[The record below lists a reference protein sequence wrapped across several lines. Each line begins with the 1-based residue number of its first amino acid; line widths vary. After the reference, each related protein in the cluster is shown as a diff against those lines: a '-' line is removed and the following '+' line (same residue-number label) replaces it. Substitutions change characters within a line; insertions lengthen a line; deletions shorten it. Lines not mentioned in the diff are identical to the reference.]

1 MQTLATDTARG
12 DSIDEMTL
20 GGPPG
25 GAKGPKATT
34 VGVVLAWTVAGLL
47 IGAAGIHFA
56 MMGEHAGVSWTHG
69 VFFGVVG
76 WLQVALAI
84 AIVRRP
90 PRWVIV
96 AVIVVNVAILAVWV
110 LTRTVGIAIGGDG
123 TPEAWGTIDTV
134 CAVLEGLAVLASV
147 GLLVPRFARRPL
159 SASVGLGAAAFIGLL
174 VAAVVTFVFSPAFA
188 DGGSGVSADG
198 HNHGGAA
205 TVSADG
211 HNHGVGA
218 PVATGHTHGATTLNG
233 KPVTGVKAQDIAAEN
248 QPDQQLD
255 PATRAALKAQLV
267 QARDAAS
274 RYPTVADATA
284 AGYVLAGGFAPG
296 SGAHYIGYGG
306 MTVGNDFRPGS
317 PMSLIYDGTSPTS
330 QITGLMYYSI
340 SPTAPEG
347 FVGPNDHW
355 HRHSNV
361 CLKTGAGG
369 GIDTPFPADA
379 DVTPAQCEAAH
390 GNLMKVSGWMV
401 HAWVVPT
408 WESPLGV
415 FSHDNPNVRCADG
428 TYETDNAGFCQGT

>member
-1 MQTLATDTARG
+1 
-12 DSIDEMTL
+12 MTV
-20 GGPPG
+20 GSP
-25 GAKGPKATT
+25 AEGPKATT
-34 VGVVLAWTVAGLL
+34 IGVVLGWMVAGLL

-69 VFFGVVG
+69 VFFGAVG
-76 WLQVALAI
+76 WLQVALAV
-84 AIVRRP
+84 AVVRRP
-90 PRWVIV
+90 PRWVVI
-96 AVIVVNVAILAVWV
+96 AVIVSNVAILAVWV

-123 TPEAWGTIDTV
+123 SPEAWGTVDIV
-134 CAVLEGLAVLASV
+134 CAMLEGLAVAASV

-159 SASVGLGAAAFIGLL
+159 SATVGFGAAAFIGIL
-174 VAAVVTFVFSPAFA
+174 VAAVVTLVFSPASA
-188 DGGSGVSADG
+188 DGGTSADG
-198 HNHGGAA
+198 HNHGGAT

-211 HNHGVGA
+211 HNHGVAA
-218 PVATGHTHGATTLNG
+218 PVAIGHTHGLTTLNG
-233 KPVTGVKAQDIAAEN
+233 ARVKGIKAQDIAAEA

-255 PATRAALKAQLV
+255 PATRTALKAQLV
-267 QARDAAS
+267 QARDVAS
-274 RYPTVADATA
+274 RFPTVADATA

-306 MTVGNDFRPGS
+306 MTMGNDFRPGS

-330 QITGLMYYSI
+330 QITGLMYYGI

-361 CLKTGAGG
+361 CLKSGTAGG
-369 GIDTPFPADA
+369 IETPFPADA
-379 DVTPAQCEAAH
+379 DVTAAQCQAAQ

-428 TYETDNAGFCQGT
+428 TYDTDKAGFCLGT

>member
-1 MQTLATDTARG
+1 MQTVETGPSRHDALDPMTVDRPTPVPRG
-12 DSIDEMTL
+12 
-20 GGPPG
+20 PR
-25 GAKGPKATT
+25 ATT
-34 VGVVLAWTVAGLL
+34 IGTALGWAVAGLL

-76 WLQVALAI
+76 WLQVALAVAI
-84 AIVRRP
+84 ARRP
-90 PRWVIV
+90 PKWVVI
-96 AVIVVNVAILAVWV
+96 AVIVTNVAILAVWV

-123 TPEAWGTIDTV
+123 TPEGWGTIDIV
-134 CAVLEGLAVLASV
+134 CAVLEGLAVLGCV

-159 SASVGLGAAAFIGLL
+159 SATVGLGAAAFIGIL
-174 VAAVVTFVFSPAFA
+174 VAAIVTFVFSPASA
-188 DGGSGVSADG
+188 DGGVAADG
-198 HNHGGAA
+198 HNHGGAT

-211 HNHGVGA
+211 HNHGVAA
-218 PVATGHTHGATTLNG
+218 PVATGHTHGLTTLNG
-233 KPVTGVKAQDIAAEN
+233 APVKGVKAQDIAAES
-248 QPDQQLD
+248 QPDQPLD
-255 PATRAALKAQLV
+255 PATRTALKAQLV

-274 RYPTVADATA
+274 RYPTVAAASA
-284 AGYVLAGGFAPG
+284 AGYKLAGGFAPG

-306 MTVGNDFRPGS
+306 LTVGNAFQPGS
-317 PMSLIYDGTSPTS
+317 PMSLIYDGTSPSS

-340 SPTAPEG
+340 GATAPEG

-361 CLKTGAGG
+361 CIKAGG
-369 GIDTPFPADA
+369 NGIETPFPADA
-379 DVTPAQCEAAH
+379 DVTQAQCVAAG
-390 GNLMKVSGWMV
+390 GNLMKVTGWMV

-428 TYETDNAGFCQGT
+428 TYDTDKAGFCQGT